1 MPIYKAPVND
11 TLFILND
18 VLSLE
23 RYNNLPGFA
32 DATGD
37 MLEAITGEA
46 AKVAEEVLFPVNL
59 SGDQEGCKRNDD
71 ASVVTP
77 KGFKEAY
84 DLYRQGGW
92 MGLAVPEEFGGQ
104 GLPYVLHTAV
114 GEYMSS
120 ANMALTMYP
129 GLTQGAIAAIL
140 VHGSDEQKA
149 AYLPKMVEG
158 TWTGTMNLT
167 EPHCGTDLGLL
178 RTKAVPQADG
188 SYKISGQKIFIS
200 AGEHDMSENIVHLVL
215 ARIEGAPEGV
225 KGISLFIVPKY
236 ILKDDGTPGE
246 RNTVACGAIEHK
258 MGIHGNSTCV
268 MNYDE
273 AKGFLIGTENKGLNA
288 MFVMMNEARL
298 GVGLQGLSIA
308 EVAYQNAANYARERL
323 QGRSLSGVKNPN
335 GKADPLIV
343 HPDIR
348 RALMTIRAWTEGG
361 RAFTLWTALKSDI
374 AHRAADEKERQAA
387 DDILG
392 LMTPILKGV
401 LTDKGFDHAVMA
413 QQVFGGH
420 GYIEEHGMSQYVR
433 DARIA
438 MIYEG
443 ANGIQALDL
452 VGRKLGMNGGRAVM
466 ALFKEIGDFCEE
478 NRNDEKLA
486 PFTKALKKG
495 LNDLQ
500 AATMW
505 FMQNAMAKPDNA
517 GAGSTDYM
525 HLFGLVVIG
534 YMWAK
539 IAKAAGEGLANGAG
553 AREDFLKNKLIT
565 AKFFMERLM
574 PETGLR
580 KTRIEAVSGSDIVER
595 RSNLVKLMR
604 KLFDAVL
611 KWGETLVYTG
621 NKDDSL
627 PPPVLTALD
636 AYLRKATARC
646 SCCCRCAT
654 SGRRKA
660 SGRRVRAC

>member
-1 MPIYKAPVND
+1 MPVYKAPVND
-11 TLFILND
+11 TLFVLNN
-18 VLSLE
+18 VLGLD
-23 RYNNLPGFA
+23 RYHNLPGFE
-32 DATGD
+32 DATPD
-37 MLEAITGEA
+37 MIEAIVGEA
-46 AKVAEEVLFPVNL
+46 AKLAEGQLFPLNL

-71 ASVVTP
+71 ATVTVP

-84 DLYRQGGW
+84 DAYCQGGW
-92 MGLAVPEEFGGQ
+92 IGLAVPQEYGGQ
-104 GLPYVLHTAV
+104 GLPYTLHAAV

-120 ANMALTMYP
+120 ANMALMMYP

-140 VHGSDEQKA
+140 VHGSDAQKQT
-149 AYLPKMVEG
+149 YLPKMVEG
-158 TWTGTMNLT
+158 TWSGTMNLT

-178 RTKAVPQADG
+178 RTKAVPQGDG

-200 AGEHDMSENIVHLVL
+200 AGEHGMTDNIIHLVI
-215 ARIEGAPEGV
+215 ARIEGAPEGT
-225 KGISLFIVPKY
+225 KGISLFIVPKFMVNE
-236 ILKDDGTPGE
+236 DGSVGA
-246 RNTVACGAIEHK
+246 RNTVSCGALEHK

-273 AKGFLIGTENKGLNA
+273 ATGYLLGAENKGLAA

-308 EVAYQNAANYARERL
+308 EVAYQNAVNYARERI
-323 QGRSLSGVKNPN
+323 QGRSLSGVKAPDK
-335 GKADPLIV
+335 KADPIIV

-348 RALMTIRAWTEGG
+348 RALLTIKSFTEAG

-374 AHRAADEKERQAA
+374 AHRSGDATEKQTA
-387 DDILG
+387 DDLLG
-392 LMTPILKGV
+392 LATPILKGV

-452 VGRKLGMNGGRAVM
+452 VGRKLGANGGRAVM

-478 NRNDEKLA
+478 NRADESLA
-486 PFTKALKKG
+486 FFTKSLKKG

-500 AATMW
+500 ASTMW

-525 HLFGLVVIG
+525 HMFGLVVLG

-539 IAKAAGEGLANGAG
+539 MAKAANESLAAG
-553 AREDFLKNKLIT
+553 TGDADYFKNKLLT
-565 AKFFMERLM
+565 GRFFMEKIM
-574 PETGLR
+574 PETALR
-580 KTRIEAVSGSDIVER
+580 KIRIEAG
-595 RSNLVKLMR
+595 
-604 KLFDAVL
+604 A
-611 KWGETLVYTG
+611 
-621 NKDDSL
+621 DS
-627 PPPVLTALD
+627 VMEMA
-636 AYLRKATARC
+636 AEAF
-646 SCCCRCAT
+646 
-654 SGRRKA
+654 
-660 SGRRVRAC
+660 

>member
-37 MLEAITGEA
+37 MLEAIAGEA
-46 AKVAEEVLFPVNL
+46 AKLAEEVLFPVNL
-59 SGDQEGCKRNDD
+59 SGDQEGCRRNDD
-71 ASVVTP
+71 ATVVTP
-77 KGFKEAY
+77 KGFREAY

-92 MGLAVPEEFGGQ
+92 IGLAVPEEFGGQ

-236 ILKDDGTPGE
+236 VLKDDGTPGE
-246 RNTVACGAIEHK
+246 RNAVSCGAIEHK

-323 QGRSLSGVKNPN
+323 QGRSLSGVKNPD

-348 RALMTIRAWTEGG
+348 RALMTIKAWTEGG

-374 AHRAADEKERQAA
+374 AHRSADEAERQSA

-478 NRNDEKLA
+478 NRGDEKLA

-500 AATMW
+500 AGTMW

-539 IAKAAGEGLANGAG
+539 IAKAAEEGLANGAG
-553 AREDFLKNKLIT
+553 EREDFLKNKLIT

-574 PETGLR
+574 PETVLR
-580 KTRIEAVSGSDIVER
+580 KTRIEAGADTTME
-595 RSNLVKLMR
+595 LAAEA
-604 KLFDAVL
+604 F
-611 KWGETLVYTG
+611 
-621 NKDDSL
+621 
-627 PPPVLTALD
+627 
-636 AYLRKATARC
+636 
-646 SCCCRCAT
+646 
-654 SGRRKA
+654 
-660 SGRRVRAC
+660 

>member
-1 MPIYKAPVND
+1 MPVYKAPVND
-11 TLFILND
+11 TLFVLND
-18 VLSLE
+18 VLGLE
-23 RYNNLPGFA
+23 RYHNLPGFEE
-32 DATGD
+32 ATPD
-37 MLEAITGEA
+37 MIEAIVGEA
-46 AKVAEEVLFPVNL
+46 ARLAEEELFPLNL
-59 SGDQEGCKRNDD
+59 AGDQEGCTRHDD
-71 ASVVTP
+71 GSVTVP

-84 DLYRQGGW
+84 GAYCQGGW
-92 MGLAVPEEFGGQ
+92 IGLAVPQEYGGQ
-104 GLPYVLHTAV
+104 GLPYVLHSAV

-120 ANMALTMYP
+120 ANMALMMYP

-140 VHGSDEQKA
+140 VHGTDEQKQT
-149 AYLPKMVEG
+149 YLPKMVEG
-158 TWTGTMNLT
+158 TWSGTMNLT

-178 RTKAVPQADG
+178 RTKAVPNGDG
-188 SYKISGQKIFIS
+188 SYRISGQKIFIS
-200 AGEHDMSENIVHLVL
+200 AGEHGMTDNIIHLVI
-215 ARIEGAPEGV
+215 ARIEGAPEGT

-236 ILKDDGTPGE
+236 MINEDGSVGA
-246 RNTVACGAIEHK
+246 RNAVTCGAIEHK

-273 AKGFLIGTENKGLNA
+273 ATGYLLGAENKGLSA

-308 EVAYQNAANYARERL
+308 EVAYQNAVNYARERI
-323 QGRSLSGVKNPN
+323 QGRSLSGVKAPDK
-335 GKADPLIV
+335 KADPIIV

-348 RALMTIRAWTEGG
+348 RSLLTIKSFTEAG

-374 AHRAADEKERQAA
+374 AHRSGDEAEKQAA
-387 DDILG
+387 DDLLG

-452 VGRKLGMNGGRAVM
+452 VGRKLGLNGGRAVM

-478 NRNDEKLA
+478 NRADEKMA
-486 PFTKALKKG
+486 FFTKGLKKG

-500 AATMW
+500 ASTMW

-525 HLFGLVVIG
+525 HLFGLVVLG

-539 IAKAAGEGLANGAG
+539 MAKAANDNLSAG
-553 AREDFLKNKLIT
+553 TGDADYFRNKLLT
-565 AKFFMERLM
+565 GRFYMEKIM
-574 PETGLR
+574 PETALR
-580 KTRIEAVSGSDIVER
+580 KTRIEAG
-595 RSNLVKLMR
+595 
-604 KLFDAVL
+604 A
-611 KWGETLVYTG
+611 
-621 NKDDSL
+621 DSL
-627 PPPVLTALD
+627 MEMA
-636 AYLRKATARC
+636 AEAF
-646 SCCCRCAT
+646 
-654 SGRRKA
+654 
-660 SGRRVRAC
+660 

>member
-1 MPIYKAPVND
+1 MPVYKAPVND
-11 TLFILND
+11 TLFVLND
-18 VLSLE
+18 VLGLE
-23 RYNNLPGFA
+23 RYHNLPGFEEA
-32 DATGD
+32 SPD
-37 MLEAITGEA
+37 MVEAIVGEA
-46 AKVAEEVLFPVNL
+46 AKLAEEELFPLNL
-59 SGDQEGCKRNDD
+59 SGDQEGCKRDD
-71 ASVVTP
+71 SGNVSVP

-84 DLYRQGGW
+84 DAYCQSGW
-92 MGLAVPEEFGGQ
+92 IGLAVPQEFGGQ
-104 GLPYVLHTAV
+104 GLPYTLHAAV

-120 ANMALTMYP
+120 ANMALMMYP

-140 VHGSDEQKA
+140 VHGSDAQKQT
-149 AYLPKMVEG
+149 YLPKMVEG
-158 TWTGTMNLT
+158 TWSGTMNLT

-178 RTKAVPQADG
+178 RTKAVPQSDG

-200 AGEHDMSENIVHLVL
+200 AGEHGMTENIIHLVL
-215 ARIEGAPEGV
+215 ARIEGAPEGT
-225 KGISLFIVPKY
+225 KGISLFIVPKF
-236 ILKDDGTPGE
+236 LVNDDGSVGA
-246 RNTVACGAIEHK
+246 RNTVSCGAIEHK
-258 MGIHGNSTCV
+258 MGIHGNATCV

-273 AKGFLIGTENKGLNA
+273 ATGYLIGAENKGLAA

-308 EVAYQNAANYARERL
+308 EVAYQNAANYARERI
-323 QGRSLSGVKNPN
+323 QGRSLSGVKAPDK
-335 GKADPLIV
+335 KADPIIV
-343 HPDIR
+343 HPDVR
-348 RALMTIRAWTEGG
+348 RALMTIRAFTEAG

-374 AHRAADEKERQAA
+374 AHRSGDAAERQAA

-413 QQVFGGH
+413 QQIFGGH

-466 ALFKEIGDFCEE
+466 ALFKEVGDFCEE
-478 NRNDEKLA
+478 HRSDEA
-486 PFTKALKKG
+486 MVVYTKGLKKG

-525 HLFGLVVIG
+525 HLFGLVVLG

-539 IAKAAGEGLANGAG
+539 MAKAAKDNLAAG
-553 AREDFLKNKLIT
+553 TGDADYYKNKLIT
-565 AKFFMERLM
+565 GRFYMERIM
-574 PETGLR
+574 PETALR
-580 KTRIEAVSGSDIVER
+580 KSRIE
-595 RSNLVKLMR
+595 
-604 KLFDAVL
+604 
-611 KWGETLVYTG
+611 TG
-621 NKDDSL
+621 AD
-627 PPPVLTALD
+627 TIMEMA
-636 AYLRKATARC
+636 AEAF
-646 SCCCRCAT
+646 
-654 SGRRKA
+654 
-660 SGRRVRAC
+660 

>member
-32 DATGD
+32 DATAD
-37 MLEAITGEA
+37 MVEAITGEA

-59 SGDQEGCKRNDD
+59 SGDQEGCVRNDD
-71 ASVVTP
+71 ATVKTP

-104 GLPYVLHTAV
+104 GLPYILHTAV

-178 RTKAVPQADG
+178 HSKAVPQADG

-225 KGISLFIVPKY
+225 KGISLFIVPKF
-236 ILKDDGTPGE
+236 ILKDDGMPGE
-246 RNTVACGAIEHK
+246 RNAVSCGAIEHK
-258 MGIHGNSTCV
+258 MGIHGNATCV

-273 AKGFLIGTENKGLNA
+273 AKGFLIGAENKGLNA

-323 QGRSLSGVKNPN
+323 QGRSLSGVKNPE

-348 RALMTIRAWTEGG
+348 RTLMTIKAWTEGG

-374 AHRAADEKERQAA
+374 AHRSADEKERQAA

-478 NRNDEKLA
+478 NRGDEKLA
-486 PFTKALKKG
+486 YFTKHLKKG

-500 AATMW
+500 AGTMW

-539 IAKAAGEGLANGAG
+539 IAKAAEAGLANGAG
-553 AREDFLKNKLIT
+553 DREDFLKNKLIT
-565 AKFFMERLM
+565 AKFFMDRLM

-580 KTRIEAVSGSDIVER
+580 KTRIEAGADTTME
-595 RSNLVKLMR
+595 LAAEA
-604 KLFDAVL
+604 F
-611 KWGETLVYTG
+611 
-621 NKDDSL
+621 
-627 PPPVLTALD
+627 
-636 AYLRKATARC
+636 
-646 SCCCRCAT
+646 
-654 SGRRKA
+654 
-660 SGRRVRAC
+660 

>member
-18 VLSLE
+18 VLALE

-37 MLEAITGEA
+37 MVEAIAGEA
-46 AKVAEEVLFPVNL
+46 AKVAEEVLFPLNL
-59 SGDQEGCKRNDD
+59 SGDQEGCTRHDD
-71 ASVVTP
+71 ATVTTP

-92 MGLAVPEEFGGQ
+92 IGLAVPEEFGGQ

-120 ANMALTMYP
+120 ANMSLMMYP

-140 VHGSDEQKA
+140 VHGSDTQKA

-215 ARIEGAPEGV
+215 ARIEGAPEGT

-236 ILKDDGTPGE
+236 LLKDDGTPGE
-246 RNTVACGAIEHK
+246 RNGVSCGAIEHK
-258 MGIHGNSTCV
+258 MGIHGNATCV

-273 AKGFLIGTENKGLNA
+273 ATGYLIGTENKGLNA

-308 EVAYQNAANYARERL
+308 EIAYQNAAAYARERL
-323 QGRSLSGVKNPN
+323 QGRSLSGPKNPD

-348 RALMTIRAWTEGG
+348 RTLMTIKAWTEGG

-486 PFTKALKKG
+486 FFTKHLKKG

-539 IAKAAGEGLANGAG
+539 IAKAAEEGLANGAG
-553 AREDFLKNKLIT
+553 TREDFLKNKLVT
-565 AKFFMERLM
+565 ARFFMERLM
-574 PETGLR
+574 PETALR
-580 KTRIEAVSGSDIVER
+580 KARIEAGADTMME
-595 RSNLVKLMR
+595 LAAEA
-604 KLFDAVL
+604 F
-611 KWGETLVYTG
+611 
-621 NKDDSL
+621 
-627 PPPVLTALD
+627 
-636 AYLRKATARC
+636 
-646 SCCCRCAT
+646 
-654 SGRRKA
+654 
-660 SGRRVRAC
+660 

>member
-1 MPIYKAPVND
+1 MPVYKAPVND
-11 TLFILND
+11 TLFVLNN
-18 VLSLE
+18 VLGLE
-23 RYNNLPGFA
+23 RYHNLPGFE
-32 DATGD
+32 DATPD
-37 MLEAITGEA
+37 MVEAIVGEA
-46 AKVAEEVLFPVNL
+46 AKLAEEQLFPLNL
-59 SGDQEGCKRNDD
+59 SGDQEGCKRHDD
-71 ASVVTP
+71 ASVSVP

-84 DLYRQGGW
+84 DAYCQGGW
-92 MGLAVPEEFGGQ
+92 IGLAVPQEFGGQ
-104 GLPYVLHTAV
+104 GLPYTLHAAV

-120 ANMALTMYP
+120 ANMALMMYP

-140 VHGSDEQKA
+140 VHGSEEQKQT
-149 AYLPKMVEG
+149 YLPKMVEG
-158 TWTGTMNLT
+158 TWSGTMNLT

-178 RTKAVPQADG
+178 RTKAVPNGDG
-188 SYKISGQKIFIS
+188 SYRISGQKIFIS
-200 AGEHDMSENIVHLVL
+200 AGEHGMTDNIIHLVL
-215 ARIEGAPEGV
+215 ARIEGAPEGT

-236 ILKDDGTPGE
+236 IVNEDGSLGA
-246 RNTVACGAIEHK
+246 RNGVSCGAIEHK
-258 MGIHGNSTCV
+258 MGIHGNATCV

-273 AKGFLIGTENKGLNA
+273 ATGFLIGQENKGLSA

-308 EVAYQNAANYARERL
+308 EVAYQNAANYARERI
-323 QGRSLSGVKNPN
+323 QGRSLSGVKAPDK
-335 GKADPLIV
+335 KADPIIV

-348 RALMTIRAWTEGG
+348 RSLLTIKAFTEAG
-361 RAFTLWTALKSDI
+361 RAFTLWTALQSDI
-374 AHRAADEKERQAA
+374 AHRSGDEKEKQAA
-387 DDILG
+387 DDLLG

-466 ALFKEIGDFCEE
+466 ALFNEIGAFCEE
-478 NRNDEKLA
+478 NRSDENLVLY
-486 PFTKALKKG
+486 TKGLKKG

-525 HLFGLVVIG
+525 HLFGLVVLG

-539 IAKAAGEGLANGAG
+539 MAKSANEALAAGNGDA
-553 AREDFLKNKLIT
+553 DYYKNKLLT
-565 AKFFMERLM
+565 GRFYMEKIM
-574 PETGLR
+574 PETALR
-580 KTRIEAVSGSDIVER
+580 KTRIEAGSD
-595 RSNLVKLMR
+595 SLMEMAAEA
-604 KLFDAVL
+604 F
-611 KWGETLVYTG
+611 
-621 NKDDSL
+621 
-627 PPPVLTALD
+627 
-636 AYLRKATARC
+636 
-646 SCCCRCAT
+646 
-654 SGRRKA
+654 
-660 SGRRVRAC
+660 

>member
-37 MLEAITGEA
+37 MLEAIAGEA
-46 AKVAEEVLFPVNL
+46 ARLAEEVLFPVNL
-59 SGDQEGCKRNDD
+59 SGDQEGCRRNDD
-71 ASVVTP
+71 ATVVTP
-77 KGFKEAY
+77 KGFREAY

-92 MGLAVPEEFGGQ
+92 IGLAVPEEFGGQ

-158 TWTGTMNLT
+158 SWTGTMNLT

-215 ARIEGAPEGV
+215 ARIEGAPEGT

-236 ILKDDGTPGE
+236 VLKDDGTPGE
-246 RNTVACGAIEHK
+246 RNTVSCGAIEHK

-323 QGRSLSGVKNPN
+323 QGRSLSGVKNPD

-348 RALMTIRAWTEGG
+348 RALMTIKAWTEGG

-374 AHRAADEKERQAA
+374 AHRSADEKERQSA

-478 NRNDEKLA
+478 NRGDEKLA

-500 AATMW
+500 AGTMW

-539 IAKAAGEGLANGAG
+539 IAKAAEEGLANGAG
-553 AREDFLKNKLIT
+553 EREDFLKNKLIT

-580 KTRIEAVSGSDIVER
+580 KTRIEAGADTTME
-595 RSNLVKLMR
+595 LAAEA
-604 KLFDAVL
+604 F
-611 KWGETLVYTG
+611 
-621 NKDDSL
+621 
-627 PPPVLTALD
+627 
-636 AYLRKATARC
+636 
-646 SCCCRCAT
+646 
-654 SGRRKA
+654 
-660 SGRRVRAC
+660 

>member
-1 MPIYKAPVND
+1 MPIYKAPVAD

-23 RYNNLPGFA
+23 RYNNLPGFT
-32 DATGD
+32 DASGD
-37 MLEAITGEA
+37 MLEAIAGEA
-46 AKVAEEVLFPVNL
+46 ARLAEEALFPVNL
-59 SGDQEGCKRNDD
+59 SGDREGCTRHDD
-71 ASVVTP
+71 GTVTTP
-77 KGFKEAY
+77 KGFKAAY
-84 DLYRQGGW
+84 DLYREGGW
-92 MGLAVPEEFGGQ
+92 IGLAVPEEHGGQ

-120 ANMALTMYP
+120 ANMSLMMYP
-129 GLTQGAIAAIL
+129 GLTQGAIAALL

-200 AGEHDMSENIVHLVL
+200 AGEHDMAENIVHLVL
-215 ARIEGAPEGV
+215 ARIEGAPEGT
-225 KGISLFIVPKY
+225 KGISLFIVPKFL
-236 ILKDDGTPGE
+236 LKEDGTPGA
-246 RNTVACGAIEHK
+246 RNGVSCGAIEHK
-258 MGIHGNSTCV
+258 MGIHGNATCV

-273 AKGFLIGTENKGLNA
+273 AAGFLIGTENKGLAA

-298 GVGLQGLSIA
+298 GVGLQGLAVA
-308 EVAYQNAANYARERL
+308 EAAYQNAALYARERL
-323 QGRSLSGVKNPN
+323 QGRSLSGVKNPE
-335 GKADPLIV
+335 GKADPIIV
-343 HPDIR
+343 HPDVR
-348 RALMTIRAWTEGG
+348 RALMTIKAWTEGG

-387 DDILG
+387 DDLLG

-401 LTDKGFDHAVMA
+401 LTDKGFEHAVMA
-413 QQVFGGH
+413 QQIFGGH
-420 GYIEEHGMSQYVR
+420 GYIEENGMSQYVR

-452 VGRKLGMNGGRAVM
+452 VGRKLGMNGGRAVT

-478 NRNDEKLA
+478 NRGDETLSF
-486 PFTKALKKG
+486 FTRHLKKG

-500 AATMW
+500 AATLW
-505 FMQNAMAKPDNA
+505 FMQNALAKPDNA

-525 HLFGLVVIG
+525 HLFGLVTVG

-539 IAKAAGEGLANGAG
+539 MAKTAEGGLAAGAG
-553 AREDFLKNKLIT
+553 EREEFLRNKLVT
-565 AKFFMERLM
+565 GRFFMERLM
-574 PETGLR
+574 PETALR
-580 KTRIEAVSGSDIVER
+580 RTRIEAGAETTMA
-595 RSNLVKLMR
+595 LAA
-604 KLFDAVL
+604 DAF
-611 KWGETLVYTG
+611 
-621 NKDDSL
+621 
-627 PPPVLTALD
+627 
-636 AYLRKATARC
+636 
-646 SCCCRCAT
+646 
-654 SGRRKA
+654 
-660 SGRRVRAC
+660 